1 MFQQIRNA
9 MQIPIEC
16 VPGVREF
23 MENQQSQRE
32 YALLIAWGSDRPGLL
47 DEISAFLLERSGKI
61 EEIKVV
67 ELGGHFTFLAR
78 VAGIDSAI
86 EKVKRDLLSLESQSH
101 ITATIQPYR
110 ADADRRGDGFPYRF
124 TAKGKGQ
131 ATSMRKISHL
141 MRVLNINI
149 EDVKT
154 RITGE
159 APQSGPA
166 SFELE
171 LLLSVPRTI
180 PVTMLRDYLQHLCSE
195 TNTEWTLSA
204 L

>member
-1 MFQQIRNA
+1 
-9 MQIPIEC
+9 
-16 VPGVREF
+16 
-23 MENQQSQRE
+23 MENPSTQRE
-32 YALLIAWGSDRPGLL
+32 RALLIAWGADRPGLL
-47 DEISAFLLERSGKI
+47 DEISAFLLERSAKI
-61 EEIKVV
+61 EEIRVA

-78 VAGIDSAI
+78 VVGIGSAI
-86 EKVKRDLLSLESQSH
+86 EQVKRDILSLESHSH
-101 ITATIQPYR
+101 ITATIQPYST
-110 ADADRRGDGFPYRF
+110 DADRPGDSFPYRF

-131 ATSMRKISHL
+131 ATSMRKLSHL

-159 APQSGPA
+159 APQTGPA
-166 SFELE
+166 AFELE

-195 TNTEWTLSA
+195 MNVEWSLAA